1 MPTTITR
8 LGTSYVPITFTS
20 DAATTA
26 GFSLTQAAGALIL
39 VTATSSGSTIT
50 LTWRTKADVSLPDS
64 YVLADS
70 SDAPVTQ
77 VVQPNRAYAVPAS
90 LSSAKYILATTASAG
105 QTVTVRVVTKT

>member
-20 DAATTA
+20 DASTTA

-39 VTATSSGSTIT
+39 VTATSSGGAIT
-50 LTWRTKADVSLPDS
+50 LTWRTKADVSLPNS
-64 YVLADS
+64 YVLATAA
-70 SDAPVTQ
+70 DAPVTQ
-77 VVQPNRAYAVPAS
+77 VVQPDRAYAVPDA
-90 LSSAKYILATTASAG
+90 LSSAKYILATTASEG